1 MASKVRT
8 LNIMSVIVI
17 ASFMAFDGAY
27 MFYMCYGTFVDY
39 YDWEANTLNV
49 LSWFTAI
56 SFLILGIV
64 FLWASLAMIKA
75 LKANFSDFYETY
87 SRMIWTATLVLTI
100 PLPLRTIFDILKL
113 WDKFEEVAGKGDGS
127 IAVYNFCIF
136 LSTTYLPIIF

>member
-1 MASKVRT
+1 MYS
-8 LNIMSVIVI
+8 
-17 ASFMAFDGAY
+17 
-27 MFYMCYGTFVDY
+27 VDY